1 MHTTESLNL
10 KIDLIN
16 NLCYNYSING
26 EGNSIIKPSHPFSWP
41 TRPCLLDQSEKE
53 GQLFK
58 PLQLFEDG
66 SPGLRDVARVAPI

>member
-1 MHTTESLNL
+1 ME
-10 KIDLIN
+10 K
-16 NLCYNYSING
+16 
-26 EGNSIIKPSHPFSWP
+26 ENSFIKPSHPFSWP

-66 SPGLRDVARVAPI
+66 SPGLRNVARVAPI

>member
-1 MHTTESLNL
+1 ME
-10 KIDLIN
+10 K
-16 NLCYNYSING
+16 
-26 EGNSIIKPSHPFSWP
+26 ENSIIKPSHPFSWP

-66 SPGLRDVARVAPI
+66 SPGLRDVARVAPIIALRRVCLGCGEVKL